1 MAVKKE
7 ILQAGL
13 NLGYVIKRLYY
24 LEKVGRGSSVKMVA
38 TLTAGCPKYRGSIP
52 GEERGLIF
60 SAKLSDPSWYRPA
73 QLLSGY
79 RELLIT
85 FSVEVKKDTNYN
97 CILSCGEIKCTLIN
111 LVFNTW
117 KAFE

>member
-24 LEKVGRGSSVKMVA
+24 LEKVGWGSSVKMVA
-38 TLTAGCPKYRGSIP
+38 SLPAGCPKYRGSIP
-52 GEERGLIF
+52 GKGRGLIF
-60 SAKLSDPSWYRPA
+60 SAKPSDPSWHRPA
-73 QLLSGY
+73 VLLCGY
-79 RELLIT
+79 RVLLTTSNI
-85 FSVEVKKDTNYN
+85 EVKKDTSYN
-97 CILSCGEIKCTLIN
+97 CILSCGEIECTLIN